1 MSVMRD
7 FWTLARPFWLRR
19 GHYLAWLLLA
29 SIIALGLLLVQLNVR
44 FSYWNKEFYDAL
56 AAFDRPRLYPLMGQY
71 CLLVAAAVVMSVYLD
86 WLRKLLIIRWREHMT
101 ESLSRAW
108 LTDNVFYRLTLA
120 GEPDN
125 PDQRL
130 AEDINLLVTESLDL
144 LRSFISAVA
153 RILSFSVLLWTLSSE
168 LSLPFV
174 DSQLRIPGY
183 LFWFAI
189 LYALIGSLIAE
200 RIGAILQ
207 GLNYTQQQ
215 REAELRADL
224 LRRRDHA
231 EQISLYGG
239 AAHEQR
245 RIMQRF
251 AALAI
256 NWRQL
261 MNRERTLGFFTS
273 SYDRISGLVPVFAA
287 LPSFMNK
294 SLSLGG
300 LMQIETAFN
309 QTASAMSW
317 FVRAY
322 RAIAEWKATVQRL
335 TQFRLA
341 LEAARAQRPPRQA
354 ACFAAQQLS
363 VHTPDGT
370 VLLAALDWQIE
381 TAVWTRIE
389 GPSGIGK
396 STLLRTLAG
405 IWPYYSGDFSQ
416 PHGRSLFVPQ
426 RAYLATDTLAA
437 VLAYPALDLPP
448 REAMQQALHDCG
460 LAALSTRLDEVA
472 EWSSVLSGGE
482 QQRLAIARALLFAPD
497 HLLLDEATSQLDLPS
512 ARSLLCMLRSRL
524 PHTTVIGVSHQ
535 DKLSPL
541 FERVIELSRALPVAR
556 NDATIFG

>member
-1 MSVMRD
+1 MSAMRD
-7 FWTLARPFWLRR
+7 FWILARPFWVRR

-71 CLLVAAAVVMSVYLD
+71 CLLVGAAVVMSVYLD
-86 WLRKLLIIRWREHMT
+86 WLRKLLILKWREHMT

-108 LTDNVFYRLTLA
+108 LSNNVFYRLSLA

-189 LYALIGSLIAE
+189 IYALIGSLIAE

-245 RIMQRF
+245 RVMQRF
-251 AALAI
+251 AALAL

-273 SYDRISGLVPVFAA
+273 SYDRISGLVPIFAA

-335 TQFRLA
+335 TQFRIA
-341 LEAARAQRPPRQA
+341 LEAAREPRQPRQA
-354 ACFAAQQLS
+354 ACFAAHQLS

-405 IWPYYSGDFSQ
+405 VWPYYSGDFSQ
-416 PHGRSLFVPQ
+416 PRGRSLFVPQ
-426 RAYLATDTLAA
+426 RAYLATDSLAA
-437 VLAYPALDLPP
+437 LLAYPALDLPS
-448 REAMQQALHDCG
+448 REAMQQALRDCG

-472 EWSSVLSGGE
+472 EWSAVLSGGE
-482 QQRLAIARALLFAPD
+482 QQRLTIARALLFAPD
-497 HLLLDEATSQLDLPS
+497 YLLLDEATSQLDLPS
-512 ARSLLCMLRSRL
+512 ARALLCMLRSRL
-524 PHTTVIGVSHQ
+524 PQTTVIGVTHQ
-535 DKLSPL
+535 DKLAPL
-541 FERVIELSRALPVAR
+541 FERVIELPQQSPVAH
-556 NDATIFG
+556 